1 MPLYSYQALDG
12 KGRRKDGIIDAHSS
26 SAVWQKLK
34 DQELYPTQ
42 VKEEAAAVERQGEG
56 RGPARAIFSRI
67 GQSEVTAATRHL
79 ATLLNAGLPLMSALS
94 ILVDQTSRP
103 AFRQLLSQVREEVRE
118 GKSLSAALAPHVR
131 EFSPLYLYM
140 VQAAEAAGTL
150 PGIMERLAAFR
161 EHQQAVRSKVKSA
174 LAYPLL
180 MLLAGSAILF
190 FLVVFVIPSIT
201 GIFQEMNQTLPAV
214 TLLLIGI
221 SEVISHY
228 WWLLGIGGAATFFL
242 LRNALQ
248 ATPGGRRLRDK
259 IKLRLPLIGPLVKKM
274 AVARF
279 SRTLGTLLQSGVPM
293 LTALE
298 IAQKVVNNSVL
309 TEAIKYAAQ
318 EVTQGESLS
327 RPLARGGIFPPMAT
341 EMLSLGEHSGNLEP
355 MLFRIA
361 DAYEQEAE
369 NKIMLAT
376 ALVEPLMIL
385 IMGLVVGFVVV
396 AILLPL
402 FEMNQ
407 LVR

>member
-12 KGRRKDGIIDAHSS
+12 KGRRKKGIIDAPSLPV
-26 SAVWQKLK
+26 VWQKLK
-34 DQELYPTQ
+34 DQELYPTR
-42 VKEEAAAVERQGEG
+42 VEEAASEQQGE
-56 RGPARAIFSRI
+56 AREMSRTLFSRI
-67 GQSEVTAATRHL
+67 GQKEVTAATRHL

-94 ILVDQTSRP
+94 ILVDQTGQP
-103 AFRQLLSQVREEVRE
+103 AFRKLLAQVQEEVKE

-131 EFSPLYLYM
+131 TFSPLYLYM

-150 PGIMERLAAFR
+150 PAIMDRLANFR
-161 EHQQAVRSKVKSA
+161 EHQQVVRAKIKSA

-190 FLVVFVIPSIT
+190 FLVAFVIPSIT

-221 SEVISHY
+221 SEIIGSY
-228 WWLLGIGGAATFFL
+228 WWLMAIGAAGIFL
-242 LRNALQ
+242 LVRNALK
-248 ATPGGRRLRDK
+248 ATAGGQRLRDR

-293 LTALE
+293 LTSLE
-298 IAQKVVNNSVL
+298 IAQKVVNNTIL
-309 TEAIKYAAQ
+309 MDAIKYAAQ

-341 EMLSLGEHSGNLEP
+341 EMLTLGEHSGNLEP

-369 NKIMLAT
+369 SKIMLAT

-385 IMGLVVGFVVV
+385 LMGLIVGFVVI

>member
-12 KGRRKDGIIDAHSS
+12 KGRRKKGHVDAHSS
-26 SAVWQKLK
+26 SLAWQKLRER
-34 DQELYPTQ
+34 ELYPTE
-42 VKEEAAAVERQGEG
+42 VKEAAAEQQGES
-56 RGPARAIFSRI
+56 RGPSLALFSRV
-67 GQSEVTAATRHL
+67 GHTEVTSATRHL
-79 ATLLNAGLPLMSALS
+79 ATLLGAGLPLMSALG
-94 ILVDQTSRP
+94 ILVDQTSHP
-103 AFRQLLSQVREEVRE
+103 AFRQLLAQVREDVRE
-118 GKSLSAALAPHVR
+118 GKSLSAALVPHIRV
-131 EFSPLYLYM
+131 FTPLYLYM

-150 PGIMERLAAFR
+150 PSIMERLANFR

-221 SEVISHY
+221 SEVVSHY
-228 WWLLGIGGAATFFL
+228 WWLMGLGGAGAFFL
-242 LRNALQ
+242 LRHTLQ
-248 ATPGGRRLRDK
+248 ATPGGQRLRDR
-259 IKLRLPLIGPLVKKM
+259 IKLRAPLLGPLVRKM
-274 AVARF
+274 AIARF

-298 IAQKVVNNSVL
+298 IAQKVVNNTVL
-309 TEAIKYAAQ
+309 TDAIKYAAL
-318 EVTQGESLS
+318 EVTHGESLS

-341 EMLSLGEHSGNLEP
+341 EMLALGEHSGNLEP

-385 IMGLVVGFVVV
+385 FMGLVVGFVVV

>member
-12 KGRRKDGIIDAHSS
+12 KGRRKKGIIDAHSS

-34 DQELYPTQ
+34 DQQLYPTQ
-42 VKEEAAAVERQGEG
+42 VEVAVAEKQGEE
-56 RGPARAIFSRI
+56 RELSLTLFSRI
-67 GQSEVTAATRHL
+67 GQTEVTRATRHL
-79 ATLLNAGLPLMSALS
+79 ATLLNAGLPLMSALG
-94 ILVDQTSRP
+94 ILVDQTSHP
-103 AFRQLLSQVREEVRE
+103 AFRKLLAQVREEVRE
-118 GKSLSAALAPHVR
+118 GKSLSAALAPHMR
-131 EFSPLYLYM
+131 AFTPLYLYM

-150 PGIMERLAAFR
+150 PDIMERLANFR

-201 GIFQEMNQTLPAV
+201 GIFQEMNQTLPTV
-214 TLLLIGI
+214 TLLLIGA
-221 SEVISHY
+221 SEFIGQY
-228 WWLLGIGGAATFFL
+228 WWLMGIGGAGIFFL
-242 LRNALQ
+242 TRAALQ
-248 ATPGGRRLRDK
+248 ATPGGQRLRDK
-259 IKLRLPLIGPLVKKM
+259 IKLRLPVLGPLVKKM

-298 IAQKVVNNSVL
+298 IAQKVVNNSIL
-309 TEAIKYAAQ
+309 SDAINYAAQ

-341 EMLSLGEHSGNLEP
+341 EMLALGEHSGNLEP

-385 IMGLVVGFVVV
+385 FMGLVVGFVVI